1 MSDHTQQ
8 PWKSVKVGDW
18 YEIHY
23 GEDGECVAEIVHEK
37 ADADLIAATPEML
50 EALEA
55 IAGNHDAGPGIDAAE
70 LCVLMTRRAMDV
82 LQKIRGE

>member
-1 MSDHTQQ
+1 MSDHTVQ

-23 GEDGECVAEIVHEK
+23 GEDGECVAEIVHVK
-37 ADADLIAATPEML
+37 VDADIIAAAPDML

-55 IAGNHDAGPGIDAAE
+55 IAGNHDAGLGIDAE
-70 LCVLMTRRAMDV
+70 QLCELMTRRAMEV